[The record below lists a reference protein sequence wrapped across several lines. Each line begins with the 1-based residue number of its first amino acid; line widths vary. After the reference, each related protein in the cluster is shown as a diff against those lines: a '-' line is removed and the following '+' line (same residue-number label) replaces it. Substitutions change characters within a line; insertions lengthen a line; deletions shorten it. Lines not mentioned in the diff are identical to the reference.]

1 MRRTNYAASAIYVSK
16 AFDQAS
22 KNSTLDMAN
31 DIKEAFHGMLV
42 EEDWMDNAT
51 MKAASGKLQEM
62 LIKVA
67 YPEFILNSRKLDN
80 YYDNFSVEET
90 DSYSQ
95 MVEKLSRWKIEFD
108 LKRLSK
114 PVDRTEYDFNAA
126 VVNAYYDSTSNS
138 IKFPAAFL
146 QAPFFHHSF
155 PRALNY
161 GGLGATIGHE
171 ITHGFDD
178 GGKQFDALGNLRDW
192 WNANTTQKFGE
203 RVQCMIDQYGR
214 IEVPC
219 TALKLNGKL
228 TQGDNIADNGGLKLA
243 FRVSPK

>member
-1 MRRTNYAASAIYVSK
+1 
-16 AFDQAS
+16 
-22 KNSTLDMAN
+22 
-31 DIKEAFHGMLV
+31 
-42 EEDWMDNAT
+42 
-51 MKAASGKLQEM
+51 M
-62 LIKVA
+62 LIQVA

-95 MVEKLSRWKIEFD
+95 MVEKLSRWNIEYD

-126 VVNAYYDSTSNS
+126 VVNAYYDSRSNS
-138 IKFPAAFL
+138 ISKQINVVNA
-146 QAPFFHHSF
+146 QAVLERFH
-155 PRALNY
+155 RALNY

-178 GGKQFDALGNLRDW
+178 GGKQFDAFGNLRDW
-192 WNANTTQKFGE
+192 WDANTTQKFGSE
-203 RVQCMIDQYGR
+203 YS
-214 IEVPC
+214 VPC

-243 FRVSPK
+243 FRVSPE